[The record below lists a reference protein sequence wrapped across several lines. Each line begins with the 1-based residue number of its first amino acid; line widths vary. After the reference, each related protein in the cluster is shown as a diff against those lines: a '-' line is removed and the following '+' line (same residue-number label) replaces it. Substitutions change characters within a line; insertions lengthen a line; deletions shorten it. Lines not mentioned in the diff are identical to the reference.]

1 MNNTAVSVYGYS
13 REEFLN
19 MTIRELRPPEDIP
32 VMESI
37 ISNIREGMHKTGV
50 VRHRKKNGEIFHVE
64 IVSHSLQIEGDQQAQ
79 IVLINDVTER
89 LKAEEALKRNEESL
103 SITLNSIGDA
113 VIAADHRAQIIRMNP
128 AAEKMTG
135 WSSQGL
141 KVSLADMP
149 YH

>member
-1 MNNTAVSVYGYS
+1 
-13 REEFLN
+13 

-89 LKAEEALKRNEESL
+89 LKAEEALKRNENL
-103 SITLNSIGDA
+103 GITLNSIGDA
-113 VIAADHRAQIIRMNP
+113 VFGRSQGTDYTHEP
-128 AAEKMTG
+128 AAER
-135 WSSQGL
+135 
-141 KVSLADMP
+141 
-149 YH
+149 